1 MTNRQLRDVEE
12 VHADLL
18 IKHPE
23 DIDGL
28 LSMAFADYAQD
39 GDTAVLLT
47 HLRTVAR
54 AKGISEIIR

>member
-1 MTNRQLRDVEE
+1 MTNRQLRDIEA

-28 LSMAFADYAQD
+28 LSMAFADHAQD
-39 GDTAVLLT
+39 GNTVVLLT

-54 AKGISEIIR
+54 AKDISTIIL